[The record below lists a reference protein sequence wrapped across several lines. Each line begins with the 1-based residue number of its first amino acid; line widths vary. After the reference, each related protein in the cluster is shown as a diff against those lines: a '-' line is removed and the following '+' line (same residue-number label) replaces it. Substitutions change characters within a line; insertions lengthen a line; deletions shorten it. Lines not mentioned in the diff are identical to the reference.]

1 MRRVDVERPPL
12 RAGLLRE
19 RLVAP
24 AGPYARLDVVAETG
38 STNHDLRLA
47 GTAVDRLPDPL
58 PDRTVLV
65 AEHQTA
71 GRGRAGRQWL
81 APPRSGLF
89 FSVLLRPVGVPASRW
104 GWLSLVT
111 GVALATAV
119 AEVTGVDARLK
130 WPNDLL
136 LGAGQRKGAG
146 ILAEVAGGEAGP
158 AVVVGIG
165 LNVALTVAELPVP
178 EATSLRV
185 EGAVDTD
192 RDALLSAVLLELDR
206 VERRWREAGGDVDAS
221 GLRERYRR
229 LCATL
234 HREVRV
240 ELPSGRPLVGTAVDV
255 DAAGRLV
262 VRPAGRPD
270 GEPDGGPD
278 SEPVAVSAG
287 DVVHVRTVPR

>member
-1 MRRVDVERPPL
+1 MDVERPPL
-12 RAGLLRE
+12 RVGLLRD

-24 AGPYARLDVVAETG
+24 AGPYARLDVVADTG
-38 STNHDLRLA
+38 STNQDLRLA
-47 GTAVDRLPDPL
+47 GTAADRV

-89 FSVLLRPVGVPASRW
+89 FSVLLRPAGVPASRW
-104 GWLSLVT
+104 GWLSLIT
-111 GVALATAV
+111 GVALAAAV

-136 LGAGQRKGAG
+136 LGADQRKGAG

-165 LNVALTVAELPVP
+165 LNVSLTEAELPVP
-178 EATSLRV
+178 RATSLQV
-185 EGAVDTD
+185 EGAVDTN

-221 GLRERYRR
+221 GLRERYRG

-240 ELPSGRPLVGTAVDV
+240 ELPGGRPLLGTAVDV

-262 VRPAGRPD
+262 VRPAGGPD
-270 GEPDGGPD
+270 GEPEG
-278 SEPVAVSAG
+278 EPVAVSAG